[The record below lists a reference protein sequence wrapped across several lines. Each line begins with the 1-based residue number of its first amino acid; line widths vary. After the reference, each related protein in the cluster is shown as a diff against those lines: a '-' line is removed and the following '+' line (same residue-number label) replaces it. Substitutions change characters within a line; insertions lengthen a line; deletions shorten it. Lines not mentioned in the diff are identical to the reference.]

1 LGYTNSNNG
10 YSFYFM
16 PSQSHC
22 LAVKFLT
29 AVAIAILSYGMWT
42 FINIRRQAARNEA
55 QAADCIVVLGA
66 AQYNGR
72 PSPVLK
78 ARLDHAAHLFRQG
91 LATHII
97 TTGGFGPDKRF
108 SEAGTARD
116 YLIRHGIPGVAI
128 EADPSGETTLQSART
143 VKSKLDQG
151 NYKSCILVSDG
162 FHLFRSK
169 AIFARQG
176 ITVFASPAPGSP
188 IENSRGARWWYS
200 LREVFVYTAFRV
212 GIRI

>member
-1 LGYTNSNNG
+1 
-10 YSFYFM
+10 M
-16 PSQSHC
+16 PWQSHR
-22 LAVKFLT
+22 LAVRVL
-29 AVAIAILSYGMWT
+29 AALAIAILACGTWT
-42 FINIRRQAARNEA
+42 FINIRHQAARNEA
-55 QAADCIVVLGA
+55 QVADCIVVLGA

-72 PSPVLK
+72 PSPVFR
-78 ARLDHAAHLFRQG
+78 ARLEHAAELFRQG
-91 LATHII
+91 LAPHII
-97 TTGGFGPDKRF
+97 TTGGFGPDKRY
-108 SEAGTARD
+108 SEAGSARD
-116 YLIRHGIPGVAI
+116 FLIRHGIPGTAI

-143 VKSKLDQG
+143 VKSRLDQG

-169 AIFARQG
+169 AIFSREG

-188 IENSRGARWWYS
+188 IENSRSARWWYS